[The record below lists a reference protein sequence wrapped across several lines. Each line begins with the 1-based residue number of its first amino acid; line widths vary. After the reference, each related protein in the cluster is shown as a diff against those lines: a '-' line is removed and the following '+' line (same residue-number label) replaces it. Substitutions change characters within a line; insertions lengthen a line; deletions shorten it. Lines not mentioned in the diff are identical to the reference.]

1 MRRYK
6 NKRKKI
12 LHIITLSE
20 WGGAQRVCYDIVTNL
35 DKDKFLVEV
44 ACKPGGELVKKL
56 NEKKIKVYEI
66 SSFRRG
72 ISLINDFKTLI
83 LLYKLIKKGK
93 YDIVHCHSTKAGFL
107 GRIAAELANV
117 KKVYFTV
124 HGWGFY
130 NVEEYGWAQ
139 KLLIFLEKIAAKCST
154 KIICVSEK
162 VKEDGIERK
171 IAKKDKFLIIKNGIG
186 WKVKGNRQ
194 KERQTLRVKENDIVF
209 GMVGR
214 FAYPKHPLMFL
225 RAAKVIRQKFSQV
238 KFVLIGEGPLFQEC
252 QNFIKENKLENSIS
266 LLGEKIP
273 EETRELLLSFDI
285 FVLTSKFEGLP
296 ITIIEAMFAGL
307 PIVATNAGGVRELVQ
322 EEKNGFLVNPDNLS
336 ELIKKMSYLINHP
349 IERKKMGEESLKI
362 AKENFILDKM
372 IRNYEDLYIHK
383 KLI

>member
-1 MRRYK
+1 MRTSQ

-35 DKDKFLVEV
+35 DKDNFLVEV
-44 ACKPGGELVKKL
+44 TCKPGGELIKKL

-66 SSFRRG
+66 SSFRRE

-83 LLYKLIKKGK
+83 SLYKLIKKGK

-107 GRIAAELANV
+107 GRIAAKLTGV

-139 KLLIFLEKIAAKCST
+139 KLLTFLEKTAAKCST

-171 IAKKDKFLIIKNGIG
+171 IAKKDKFLIIKNGIV
-186 WKVKGNRQ
+186 WKVPENR
-194 KERQTLRVKENDIVF
+194 ERIRKKLGIKENDIVF

-214 FAYPKHPLMFL
+214 LAYPKDPCMFL
-225 RAAKVIRQKFSQV
+225 WAAKEVSQKFSQAR
-238 KFVLIGEGPLFQEC
+238 FFLIGGGPLIQEC
-252 QNFIKENKLENSIS
+252 QNFIKENKLENKIF
-266 LLGEKIP
+266 LLGEKNP
-273 EETRELLLSFDI
+273 EETRELLLGFDV
-285 FVLTSKFEGLP
+285 FTLTSKFEGLP
-296 ITIIEAMFAGL
+296 ITIIEAMFASL
-307 PIVATNAGGVRELVQ
+307 PIIATDVGGLRELVQ
-322 EEKNGFLVNPDNLS
+322 EEKNGFLVDSNNQNELVKKTGYFIDNPTKRR
-336 ELIKKMSYLINHP
+336 E
-349 IERKKMGEESLKI
+349 MGKESLKI
-362 AKENFILDKM
+362 AKENFTLDKM
-372 IRNYEDLYIHK
+372 IRSYENLYK
-383 KLI
+383 KS